1 MSEISS
7 LTELVNIV
15 GERVVGERELRER
28 RALAGPGQS
37 RPARTQRRSV
47 AELLSAVLALSAR
60 TRRMVQPRAYVELDV
75 FAPGGE
81 RAVRIRFEKK

>member
-15 GERVVGERELRER
+15 GDRVVGERELRER
-28 RALAGPGQS
+28 RALAGSGLS
-37 RPARTQRRSV
+37 HPARTQRRSV
-47 AELLSAVLALSAR
+47 GDLLSAVLALSAR

-75 FAPGGE
+75 FAPGGG
-81 RAVRIRFEKK
+81 RAVRIKFGER